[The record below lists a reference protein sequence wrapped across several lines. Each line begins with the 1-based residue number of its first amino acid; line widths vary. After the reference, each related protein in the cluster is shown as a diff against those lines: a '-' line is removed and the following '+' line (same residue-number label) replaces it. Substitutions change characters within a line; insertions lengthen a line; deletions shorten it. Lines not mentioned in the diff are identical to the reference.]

1 MSGWTRLPP
10 LTATEAGYRSGCLN
24 CGPQP
29 VMISLDAYIAV
40 GFGYAGVTKDGA
52 EVYSE
57 SDVDED
63 PWTVA
68 DAERAAAKDPDHD
81 WRIIF
86 HGPLSEAEYQ
96 RHEANNWVLV
106 RKGMGFA

>member
-1 MSGWTRLPP
+1 MSKWERLPP
-10 LTATEAGYRSGCLN
+10 LTIEAAGFRSGCLT

-29 VMISLDAYIAV
+29 VMLSPEASIAV

-52 EVYSE
+52 EVWSE
-57 SDVDED
+57 RDIED
-63 PWTVA
+63 GCWTCA
-68 DAERAAAKDPDHD
+68 DAEREAAKDPDHD

>member
-1 MSGWTRLPP
+1 MTWERLPP
-10 LTATEAGYRSGCLN
+10 LTIKEAGFRSGCLN

-29 VMISLDAYIAV
+29 TMISLDAHIAV

-52 EVYSE
+52 EVWSE
-57 SDVDED
+57 SNIDED

-81 WRIIF
+81 WRILF

-106 RKGMGFA
+106 RKGLGFA